1 MTCYYSAIR
10 WKNNKKGKKDYF
22 QVEVTRDVID
32 VPSVKSKVYE
42 KDWIKIGYIE
52 ILTFWEQTNKLFTH
66 AISEILSEKVKGVI
80 GIIEVIEVLIKI
92 IIIWVITK

>member
-1 MTCYYSAIR
+1 
-10 WKNNKKGKKDYF
+10 
-22 QVEVTRDVID
+22 
-32 VPSVKSKVYE
+32 VPSVKSKVFE

-80 GIIEVIEVLIKI
+80 VDVRWNGWWLLTSAVQLAWHFILQWELIVKS
-92 IIIWVITK
+92 